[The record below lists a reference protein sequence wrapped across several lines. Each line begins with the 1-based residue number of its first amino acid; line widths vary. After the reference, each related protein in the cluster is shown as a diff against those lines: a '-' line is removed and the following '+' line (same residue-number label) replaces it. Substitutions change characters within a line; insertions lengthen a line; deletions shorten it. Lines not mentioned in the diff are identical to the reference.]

1 MSTLTCILAL
11 FILAKGIYV
20 FYRVYKMITTPFEA
34 ELRGDEL
41 IKDLL
46 KKRVLIG
53 QRKEVYVFS
62 NDRKIWLK
70 NAKQCLQHTE

>member
-1 MSTLTCILAL
+1 MPTIV
-11 FILAKGIYV
+11 FILAMFVLANGIYV
-20 FYRVYKMITTPFEA
+20 FYRVCKMITTPFDA
-34 ELRGDEL
+34 ELRNDEL

-53 QRKEVYVFS
+53 QRKEVYVFG

-70 NAKQCLQHTE
+70 NAKRCLQHTE